1 MFLGISDD
9 IVKKD
14 GDFMMRI
21 GGINSPLEATRF
33 GETPKIQKKA
43 VEASKNAMTDDF
55 VAKLQELARR
65 DAQRGV
71 GGMSQEAIGFCHAQ
85 MGKYVSPDRSAPI
98 AQMTQE
104 LQKAEKAHKGE
115 DPTLEFLDR
124 MLAQLKGKGRPERI
138 VKSFSGLAGG
148 CSGDLHSTPENQVA
162 TVYSPD
168 GEQIAHYN
176 TSNGGWMNL
185 TTRAENQFLRESSD
199 VYVQAY
205 KAARAEIE
213 NAAQKQP
220 VACEEE
226 TATFD
231 VRA

>member
-1 MFLGISDD
+1 MQLSG
-9 IVKKD
+9 V
-14 GDFMMRI
+14 
-21 GGINSPLEATRF
+21 NSPLEAAKW
-33 GETPKIQKKA
+33 GETPIIKKKA
-43 VEASKNAMTDDF
+43 VAASQNAMTDDF
-55 VAKLQELARR
+55 VEKLQELARK
-65 DAQRGV
+65 DAQNGV
-71 GGMSQEAIGFCHAQ
+71 YMSKEAINLRHAQ

-138 VKSFSGLAGG
+138 VKSFSGLSGG

-185 TTRAENQFLRESSD
+185 TTRAENQFLGDSNT
-199 VYVQAY
+199 VYKQAWD
-205 KAARAEIE
+205 AARAEI
-213 NAAQKQP
+213 NAAAQQRHTT
-220 VACEEE
+220 VGANGSI
-226 TATFD
+226 FD

>member
-1 MFLGISDD
+1 MQISGVNNTLGAA
-9 IVKKD
+9 KW
-14 GDFMMRI
+14 
-21 GGINSPLEATRF
+21 
-33 GETPKIQKKA
+33 GETPIIKKKA
-43 VEASKNAMTDDF
+43 VAASENAMTDDF
-55 VAKLQELARR
+55 VEKLQELARR
-65 DAQRGV
+65 DAQKGV
-71 GGMSQEAIGFCHAQ
+71 GMSQEAIDLRYAQ

-104 LQKAEKAHKGE
+104 LQKAAQEHKE
-115 DPTLEFLDR
+115 QQDPTLEFLDR
-124 MLAQLKGKGRPERI
+124 VIEQLKGKGKPSLI

-168 GEQIAHYN
+168 GEEIAHYN

-185 TTRAENQFLRESSD
+185 PTRAENQFLRDSTD
-199 VYVQAY
+199 VYKQAWD
-205 KAARAEIE
+205 AARAEIK
-213 NAAQKQP
+213 NGAQKQP
-220 VACEEE
+220 VACEGE

>member
-1 MFLGISDD
+1 MQ
-9 IVKKD
+9 
-14 GDFMMRI
+14 I
-21 GGINSPLEATRF
+21 GGVNSLREATRW
-33 GETPKIQKKA
+33 GETPIIKKKA

-55 VAKLQELARR
+55 VKKLQELARR
-65 DAQRGV
+65 DAQKGV
-71 GGMSQEAIGFCHAQ
+71 GMSQEAIDLRFAQ

-148 CSGDLHSTPENQVA
+148 CSGDFHSTSENQIA

-168 GEQIAHYN
+168 GEEIAQYA
-176 TSNGGWMNL
+176 SDGGWMNL
-185 TTRAENQFLRESSD
+185 TTKAENQFLGDSND
-199 VYVQAY
+199 VYMQAWD
-205 KAARAEIE
+205 AARAEIK
-213 NAAQKQP
+213 NGAQKQP
-220 VACEEE
+220 VACEGE

>member
-1 MFLGISDD
+1 
-9 IVKKD
+9 
-14 GDFMMRI
+14 MRI
-21 GGINSPLEATRF
+21 GGVNNPLEAARW
-33 GETPKIQKKA
+33 GNTPIIQKKA

-55 VAKLQELARR
+55 AEKLQELARK
-65 DAQRGV
+65 DAQKGV
-71 GGMSQEAIGFCHAQ
+71 YMSQEAINLRHAQ
-85 MGKYVSPDRSAPI
+85 MNKYVSPDRSAPI

-124 MLAQLKGKGRPERI
+124 MIAQLKAKGRPERI

-148 CSGDLHSTPENQVA
+148 CSGDLHSTSENQVA

-168 GEQIAHYN
+168 GEEIAQYA
-176 TSNGGWMNL
+176 SNGGWMNL
-185 TTRAENQFLRESSD
+185 TTKAENQFLGDSND
-199 VYVQAY
+199 VYMQAWN
-205 KAARAEIE
+205 AARAEIK
-213 NAAQKQP
+213 NGAQKQP
-220 VACEEE
+220 VACEGE

>member
-1 MFLGISDD
+1 MQ
-9 IVKKD
+9 
-14 GDFMMRI
+14 
-21 GGINSPLEATRF
+21 INGVNNPLEAAKW
-33 GETPKIQKKA
+33 GKTPIIQKKA

-124 MLAQLKGKGRPERI
+124 MVAQLKAKGRPERI

-148 CSGDLHSTPENQVA
+148 CSGDLHSTSENQVA

-168 GEQIAHYN
+168 GEEIAHYN

-185 TTRAENQFLRESSD
+185 PTTAENQFLRDSTD
-199 VYVQAY
+199 VYMQAWD
-205 KAARAEIE
+205 AARAEIK
-213 NAAQKQP
+213 NGAQKQP
-220 VACEEE
+220 VACEGE

>member
-1 MFLGISDD
+1 MQ
-9 IVKKD
+9 
-14 GDFMMRI
+14 I
-21 GGINSPLEATRF
+21 GGVNSLREAARW
-33 GETPKIQKKA
+33 GETPIIKKKA

-55 VAKLQELARR
+55 VKKLQELARR
-65 DAQRGV
+65 DAQKG
-71 GGMSQEAIGFCHAQ
+71 GGMSQEAINLCHAQ

-104 LQKAEKAHKGE
+104 LQKAERAHKEE

-124 MLAQLKGKGRPERI
+124 MVAQLKAKGRPERI

-148 CSGDLHSTPENQVA
+148 CSGDLHSTSENQIA

-168 GEQIAHYN
+168 GEEIAQYA
-176 TSNGGWMNL
+176 SDGGWMNL
-185 TTRAENQFLRESSD
+185 TTKAENQFLGDSND
-199 VYVQAY
+199 VYMQAWN
-205 KAARAEIE
+205 AARAEIK
-213 NAAQKQP
+213 NGAQKQP
-220 VACEEE
+220 VACEGE

>member
-1 MFLGISDD
+1 
-9 IVKKD
+9 
-14 GDFMMRI
+14 
-21 GGINSPLEATRF
+21 
-33 GETPKIQKKA
+33 
-43 VEASKNAMTDDF
+43 
-55 VAKLQELARR
+55 
-65 DAQRGV
+65 
-71 GGMSQEAIGFCHAQ
+71 MSQEAINLCHAQ

-168 GEQIAHYN
+168 GEAMAQYN
-176 TSNGGWMNL
+176 TSGGGWMNL
-185 TTRAENQFLRESSD
+185 PTRAENQFLRDSTD
-199 VYVQAY
+199 VYKQAWD
-205 KAARAEIE
+205 AARAEIK

-220 VACEEE
+220 VACEGE

>member
-1 MFLGISDD
+1 MQVSG
-9 IVKKD
+9 V
-14 GDFMMRI
+14 
-21 GGINSPLEATRF
+21 NSPLEAARW
-33 GETPKIQKKA
+33 GETPIIKKKA
-43 VEASKNAMTDDF
+43 VAASKNAMTEDF
-55 VAKLQELARR
+55 VESIQELARK
-65 DAQRGV
+65 DAQKGV
-71 GGMSQEAIGFCHAQ
+71 YMSKETINLCHAQ

-168 GEQIAHYN
+168 GEQIANYN
-176 TSNGGWMNL
+176 TSSGGWQNI
-185 TTRAENQFLRESSD
+185 TTKAENQFLLDSNN
-199 VYVQAY
+199 VYKQAWD
-205 KAARAEIE
+205 AAFLTSARA
-213 NAAQKQP
+213 ASQ
-220 VACEEE
+220 ACL
-226 TATFD
+226 
-231 VRA
+231 

>member
-1 MFLGISDD
+1 
-9 IVKKD
+9 
-14 GDFMMRI
+14 MRI
-21 GGINSPLEATRF
+21 GGVNSLREAARW
-33 GETPKIQKKA
+33 GETPIIKKKA

-55 VAKLQELARR
+55 VKKLQELARK
-65 DAQRGV
+65 DAQKGV
-71 GGMSQEAIGFCHAQ
+71 YMSKEAINLRHAQ

-98 AQMTQE
+98 AQMSQE
-104 LQKAEKAHKGE
+104 LKKAAQAHKGE

-124 MLAQLKGKGRPERI
+124 MVAQLKAKGRPERI

-148 CSGDLHSTPENQVA
+148 CSGDLHSTSENQVA

-168 GEQIAHYN
+168 GEEIAHYN

-185 TTRAENQFLRESSD
+185 PTTAENQFLRDSTD
-199 VYVQAY
+199 VYMQAWN
-205 KAARAEIE
+205 AARAEIK
-213 NAAQKQP
+213 NGAQKQP
-220 VACEEE
+220 VACEGE

>member
-1 MFLGISDD
+1 
-9 IVKKD
+9 
-14 GDFMMRI
+14 
-21 GGINSPLEATRF
+21 
-33 GETPKIQKKA
+33 
-43 VEASKNAMTDDF
+43 
-55 VAKLQELARR
+55 
-65 DAQRGV
+65 
-71 GGMSQEAIGFCHAQ
+71 MSQEAIDLRFAQ

-168 GEQIAHYN
+168 GEEIAQYN
-176 TSNGGWMNL
+176 TSGGGWMNL
-185 TTRAENQFLRESSD
+185 PTRAENQFLRDSTD
-199 VYVQAY
+199 IYKQAWD
-205 KAARAEIE
+205 AARAEIK

-220 VACEEE
+220 VACEGEA
-226 TATFD
+226 ATFD

>member
-1 MFLGISDD
+1 MQ
-9 IVKKD
+9 
-14 GDFMMRI
+14 I
-21 GGINSPLEATRF
+21 GGVNSLREAARW
-33 GETPKIQKKA
+33 GETPIIKKKA

-55 VAKLQELARR
+55 VKKLQELARR
-65 DAQRGV
+65 DAQKGV
-71 GGMSQEAIGFCHAQ
+71 GMSQEAINLCHAQ

-98 AQMTQE
+98 AQTTKE

-124 MLAQLKGKGRPERI
+124 MIAQLKAKGRPERI

-148 CSGDLHSTPENQVA
+148 CSGDLHSTSENQIA

-168 GEQIAHYN
+168 GEEIAQYA
-176 TSNGGWMNL
+176 SDGGWMNL
-185 TTRAENQFLRESSD
+185 TTKAENQFLGDSND
-199 VYVQAY
+199 VYMQAWN
-205 KAARAEIE
+205 AARAEIK
-213 NAAQKQP
+213 NGAQKQP
-220 VACEEE
+220 VACEGE

>member
-1 MFLGISDD
+1 
-9 IVKKD
+9 
-14 GDFMMRI
+14 MRI
-21 GGINSPLEATRF
+21 GGINNPLQAARW
-33 GETPKIQKKA
+33 GETPIIKKKA

-55 VAKLQELARR
+55 VKKLQELARR
-65 DAQRGV
+65 DAQKGE
-71 GGMSQEAIGFCHAQ
+71 GMSQEAIDLRF
-85 MGKYVSPDRSAPI
+85 

-124 MLAQLKGKGRPERI
+124 MVAQLKAKGRPERI

-148 CSGDLHSTPENQVA
+148 CSGDLHSTSENQVA

-168 GEQIAHYN
+168 GEAMAQYN
-176 TSNGGWMNL
+176 TSGGGWMNL
-185 TTRAENQFLRESSD
+185 PTTAENQFLRDSTD
-199 VYVQAY
+199 VYMQAWD
-205 KAARAEIE
+205 AARAEIK
-213 NAAQKQP
+213 NGAQKQP
-220 VACEEE
+220 VACEGE

>member
-1 MFLGISDD
+1 MQLSG
-9 IVKKD
+9 V
-14 GDFMMRI
+14 
-21 GGINSPLEATRF
+21 NSPLEAAKW
-33 GETPKIQKKA
+33 GETPIIKKKA
-43 VEASKNAMTDDF
+43 VAASQNAMTDDF
-55 VAKLQELARR
+55 VEKLQELARK
-65 DAQRGV
+65 DAQNGV
-71 GGMSQEAIGFCHAQ
+71 YMSKEAINLRHAQ

-138 VKSFSGLAGG
+138 VKSFSGLSGG

-168 GEQIAHYN
+168 GEMIAGYN
-176 TSNGGWMNL
+176 TSSGGWMNL
-185 TTRAENQFLRESSD
+185 TTRAENQFLGDSNT
-199 VYVQAY
+199 VYKQAWD
-205 KAARAEIE
+205 AARAEI
-213 NAAQKQP
+213 NAAAQQRP
-220 VACEEE
+220 TTVGANGS
-226 TATFD
+226 TFD

>member
-1 MFLGISDD
+1 MQISG
-9 IVKKD
+9 V
-14 GDFMMRI
+14 
-21 GGINSPLEATRF
+21 NNPLEAAKR
-33 GETPKIQKKA
+33 GKTPIIQKKA

-55 VAKLQELARR
+55 VKKLQELARR
-65 DAQRGV
+65 DAQKGV
-71 GGMSQEAIGFCHAQ
+71 GMSQEAINLCHAQ

-124 MLAQLKGKGRPERI
+124 MIAQLKAKGRPERI

-148 CSGDLHSTPENQVA
+148 CSGDLHSTSENQVA

-168 GEQIAHYN
+168 GEEIAQYA
-176 TSNGGWMNL
+176 SDGGWMNL
-185 TTRAENQFLRESSD
+185 TTKAENQFLGDSND
-199 VYVQAY
+199 VYMQAWN
-205 KAARAEIE
+205 AARAEIK
-213 NAAQKQP
+213 NGAQKQP
-220 VACEEE
+220 VACEGE

>member
-1 MFLGISDD
+1 
-9 IVKKD
+9 
-14 GDFMMRI
+14 MRI
-21 GGINSPLEATRF
+21 GGVNSPREVARW
-33 GETPKIQKKA
+33 GETPIIKKKA

-55 VAKLQELARR
+55 VKKLQELARK
-65 DAQRGV
+65 DAQKGV
-71 GGMSQEAIGFCHAQ
+71 YMSKEAIDLRHAQ

-98 AQMTQE
+98 VQMSQE
-104 LQKAEKAHKGE
+104 LKKAAQEHKE
-115 DPTLEFLDR
+115 EQDPTLEFLDR
-124 MLAQLKGKGRPERI
+124 MIAQLKGKGKPSRI

-148 CSGDLHSTPENQVA
+148 CSGDLNSTPESQSA

-176 TSNGGWMNL
+176 SP
-185 TTRAENQFLRESSD
+185 TRAENQFLRDSTD
-199 VYVQAY
+199 VYKQAWD
-205 KAARAEIE
+205 AARAEIK

-220 VACEEE
+220 VACEGE

>member
-1 MFLGISDD
+1 MQISG
-9 IVKKD
+9 V
-14 GDFMMRI
+14 
-21 GGINSPLEATRF
+21 NNPLNAARF
-33 GETPKIQKKA
+33 GETPIIKKKA
-43 VEASKNAMTDDF
+43 VAASQNAMTDDF
-55 VAKLQELARR
+55 VENLQELARK
-65 DAQRGV
+65 DAQKGV
-71 GGMSQEAIGFCHAQ
+71 GMSQEAIDLRFAQ

-124 MLAQLKGKGRPERI
+124 MVAQLKAKGRPERI

-148 CSGDLHSTPENQVA
+148 CSGDLHSTSENQVA

-168 GEQIAHYN
+168 GEEIAHYN

-185 TTRAENQFLRESSD
+185 PTTAENQFLRDSTD
-199 VYVQAY
+199 VYMQAWD
-205 KAARAEIE
+205 AARAEIK
-213 NAAQKQP
+213 NGAQKQP
-220 VACEEE
+220 VACEGE